1 MKKSKLF
8 SSLALLG
15 MLSLGLASC
24 GGGSNWTDTDFL
36 DENASVSVATTGRK
50 ESFVEASYEERAEI
64 LGLLEEY
71 ALKNT
76 ISGLVLYDNGGY
88 GKYSDRVVFPTNID
102 MTKGNTEGSNPTPGY
117 IAGTPQYYYITGYGF
132 GVQEEGSLDKGKPL
146 SGLSASDPFATY
158 YHTYETSDPKSLNYM
173 DDKGSVVGDYQPYV
187 ASGYFSTKMNDT
199 KDGYV
204 WFPSTATEENKVDG
218 EYRPLPLDKDGNV
231 IKNATYQT
239 LTSKYRIYVRTG
251 ADLKYATTST
261 NAKITPFNGR
271 EVAIEDYVTP
281 IKELFTQS
289 NGLAR
294 GAENLTGA
302 AALKGMS
309 DYYNA
314 SENGVNE
321 EAWAKV
327 GVKSN
332 TDDKG
337 SYLEFEFV
345 TPCTPFYAM
354 YYLSSSLYAPIPAD
368 FLKAIGGIKFW
379 GTFTEDQSLTPV
391 DTALST
397 GVYVVEKWEVDKE
410 FVFKR
415 NDALNPAVKGGDHR
429 YKLDGLHVNIL
440 SAATTDLEAAW
451 KEFKAGK
458 LDAVGIPSTQV
469 KAGEVQTAGTQQTKG
484 SSSTKLNLN
493 TCTQQEW
500 EYFFGVN
507 GTITQTPESNYWKV
521 KPAMSNDDFL
531 QGLSYSINRKE
542 FAQNRG
548 VTPSLAYFTDNYLSN
563 PEHGV
568 SYNDTEAHKKVMDAV
583 YGEGWETNYGFDYAK
598 AVDHFKKAATKWLA
612 DGTYK
617 EGDVITIEICWQA
630 EAQIKSSGEDIAKY
644 IEDAFNAPEVC
655 GNKLTLNIHNMA
667 VAEWSDAYYKKMMVG
682 QFDIALGGIS
692 GNTLNPLNF
701 MEVLKSDNSSGFT
714 LNWGPNTNGTASITY
729 KGKNYTFDA
738 LFQAADTGAVVTND
752 GKLATTYDAV
762 LVENTRDAKANDNS
776 RNVRIKYAASNIA
789 NVVKVEVA
797 DVVVCWYDY
806 IEEYVE
812 QSVEYTIEGDEI
824 VLKIS
829 KELAEA
835 YQGAVGFDIY
845 FTVTID
851 GEEPTTAVVSL
862 NGEFPTFE
870 KK

>member
-1 MKKSKLF
+1 MKKSKIF
-8 SSLALLG
+8 GSLALIG

-24 GGGSNWTDTDFL
+24 DGGKKWTNTDFL
-36 DENASVSVATTGRK
+36 DENASISVATSGRA
-50 ESFVEASYEERAEI
+50 ESFVESSYEERAKI

-71 ALKNT
+71 AMKNT

-88 GKYSDRVVFPTNID
+88 AKYSDRVVFPTDID
-102 MTKGNTEGSNPTPGY
+102 TTKGENGY
-117 IAGTPQYYYITGYGF
+117 IAGTPQHYYITGYGF
-132 GVQEEGSLDKGKPL
+132 GLQSEGSLDPSKPL
-146 SGLSASDPFATY
+146 PGLAANDPFATY
-158 YHTYETSDPKSLNYM
+158 YHTYEPSDPKSLNYM

-187 ASGYFSTKMNDT
+187 ASGYFSTKMNAT

-204 WFPSTATEENKVDG
+204 WFPSTATEINKVGDD
-218 EYRPLPLDKDGNV
+218 YRPLPIGNDGKVVADAN
-231 IKNATYQT
+231 YQT
-239 LTSKYRIYVRTG
+239 LASKYRIYVRTG
-251 ADLKYATTST
+251 ADLKYATAST
-261 NAKITPFNGR
+261 NSNITPFNGR
-271 EVAIEDYVTP
+271 EVALEDYVTP

-314 SENGVNE
+314 SENGYNE

-354 YYLSSSLYAPIPAD
+354 YYLSSSLYAPIPAE
-368 FLKAIGGIKFW
+368 FLTKIGGIKYW
-379 GTFTEDQSLTPV
+379 GAFDENQTLTPV

-397 GVYVVEKWEVDKE
+397 GVYVVEKWEADKE

-415 NDALNPAVKGGDHR
+415 NDLLNPAVKGGENT

-440 SAATTDLEAAW
+440 AAAEKDTEAAW

-458 LDAVGIPSTQV
+458 LDSVGIPQTQI
-469 KAGEVQTAGTQQTKG
+469 KAGQVNTAGTQQTKG

-493 TCTQQEW
+493 TCTPQEW
-500 EYFFGVN
+500 EYFFGEN
-507 GTITQTPESNYWKV
+507 GTITQTPKSDYWEV
-521 KPAMSNDDFL
+521 EPAMSNDDFL
-531 QGLSYSINRKE
+531 QGLSWAINRKE
-542 FAQNRG
+542 YAENRG
-548 VTPSLAYFTDNYLSN
+548 VTPSLSYFTDNYLSD

-568 SYNDTEAHKKVMDAV
+568 SYNDTEAHKAAMDAV
-583 YGEGWETNYGFDYAK
+583 YGEGWETNYGFDFEK
-598 AVDHFKKAATKWLA
+598 AVDYFKKAATKWLA

-617 EGDVITIEICWQA
+617 EGDTITIELCWQA

-644 IEDAFNAPEVC
+644 VETAFNAPEVC
-655 GNKLTLNIHNMA
+655 GNKLTLKIDNMA

-682 QFDIALGGIS
+682 QFDIALGGVS

-714 LNWGPNTNGTASITY
+714 LNWGPDTNGSADIEY
-729 KGKNYTFDA
+729 NGKKYTFDA
-738 LFQAADTGAVVTND
+738 LFQAADTGAVITND
-752 GKLATTYDAV
+752 GKIAKTYDAV
-762 LVENTRDAKANDNS
+762 LVENTRNEKANDNS
-776 RNVRIKYAASNIA
+776 RTVRIKFATSNIE

-806 IEEYVE
+806 TEEYAE
-812 QSVEYTIEGDEI
+812 QSIEFKIEGDEI
-824 VLKIS
+824 VATIS

-835 YQGAVGFDIY
+835 YQGQVGFDVY
-845 FTVTID
+845 FNVTVGD
-851 GEEPTTAVVSL
+851 AKEPTPALVSL
-862 NGEFPTFE
+862 YGEFPTLE